1 MITEYD
7 LFRHFM
13 DTIYPNKKIQNDT
26 YDSSIIADVK
36 KVAKLI
42 KVELKK
48 PYVAYNTALRDHN
61 STIN

>member
-13 DTIYPNKKIQNDT
+13 DTRYPNERIQNHN
-26 YDSSIIADVK
+26 YDYNILIVVE

-48 PYVAYNTALRDHN
+48 PYKAYNTALMDHN